1 MRKWYPAALVAISLV
16 ISIIAFGHLPD
27 PMPIHWDI
35 QGRVNGYGSRW
46 VGAFLNPLIMLA
58 VAAMIPVLPKIDP
71 RGRNYEKFGKSYLT
85 MMNAVITIMFLIH
98 VFALG
103 SALGMNL
110 PIRRLV
116 PAALGLL
123 LIVIGNVLPR
133 VRPNWMMGIR
143 TPWTLSSDRVWERTH
158 RLGGYLMMGLGV
170 LLVLATPFTPASAT
184 FILILGG
191 ILIVALGSV
200 IYSYVAWRQEKRA

>member
-1 MRKWYPAALVAISLV
+1 MRKWYPATLVVLSLV

-58 VAAMIPVLPKIDP
+58 IAVMIPILPKIDP

-85 MMNAVITIMFLIH
+85 MMYAVITVMFFIH
-98 VFALG
+98 IFALG
-103 SALGMNL
+103 SALGMNVPL
-110 PIRRLV
+110 RRLV
-116 PAALGLL
+116 PAALGALF
-123 LIVIGNVLPR
+123 IVMGNVLPR

-158 RLGGYLMMGLGV
+158 RVGGYLMTGLGV
-170 LLVLATPFTPASAT
+170 LLVLAAALAPIVAT
-184 FILILGG
+184 FVLIIGG
-191 ILIVALGSV
+191 VVIVALGTL

>member
-35 QGRVNGYGSRW
+35 QGQVNGYGSRW

-58 VAAMIPVLPKIDP
+58 MAAMIPVLPRIDP

-98 VFALG
+98 IFALG

-123 LIVIGNVLPR
+123 LIVIGNILPR

-170 LLVLATPFTPASAT
+170 LLVLATPFTPASAA

-200 IYSYVAWRQEKRA
+200 IYSYVAWRQEKRV